1 VDARLG
7 EGGVARDDDGLA
19 AIGPRVRPSLVADAP
34 EDDDLTGGGA
44 VEVGG
49 ILCDAPRELAGTAD
63 DAVFSAGND
72 EVERLGR
79 GHRPRKGKR
88 TEVTLQRS
96 GGGVDSG
103 RVFRTFFSLAEVMKI
118 GVPKEIKIG
127 ETRVSMTPS
136 LCRRCVALGGEVLV
150 QKSAGI
156 TAGFTDAEYR
166 AAGATVVASAAAVWA
181 ADLILKVKEPLPAEY
196 GRLRTGQMLFTYL
209 HLAAGPELAK
219 VLLKKKILGISY
231 ETVEGNDG
239 SFPLLKPMSQIAGRL
254 AIQVGAYFLQSQ
266 HGGSG
271 VLLGGIPGTMPGHV
285 VVVGAG
291 NSGAH
296 AVQMAA
302 GMGARVTVLDL
313 DTRKLEALD
322 SEYRGRVVTLM
333 SNPANLE
340 ASVADADLL
349 IGAVLIPAAKA
360 PIVVSKSM
368 VAQMRPGSVIVD
380 IAIDQGGCVETI
392 RPTSHEEPVYKQ
404 HGVIHYAV
412 PNMPALVGRTSTL
425 GLTQATEPFVAT
437 LVQKGVERAL
447 AEHPG
452 LAKGVNT
459 RDGKIVYGAVAKA
472 LGYE

>member
-1 VDARLG
+1 M
-7 EGGVARDDDGLA
+7 
-19 AIGPRVRPSLVADAP
+19 
-34 EDDDLTGGGA
+34 T
-44 VEVGG
+44 
-49 ILCDAPRELAGTAD
+49 
-63 DAVFSAGND
+63 
-72 EVERLGR
+72 
-79 GHRPRKGKR
+79 
-88 TEVTLQRS
+88 
-96 GGGVDSG
+96 
-103 RVFRTFFSLAEVMKI
+103 I

-136 LCRRCVALGGEVLV
+136 LCRRCVSLGGRVV
-150 QKSAGI
+150 IQKGAGL

-166 AAGATVVASAAAVWA
+166 AAGATLAGSAAAVWKA

-196 GRLRTGQMLFTYL
+196 GLLQTGQTIFTYL

-219 VLLKKKILGISY
+219 VLLKKKILGIAY
-231 ETVEGNDG
+231 ETVEGADK

-254 AIQVGAYFLQSQ
+254 SIQVGAYFLQSQ

-322 SEYRGRVVTLM
+322 TEYRGRVVTLM
-333 SNPANLE
+333 SNPANIE
-340 ASVADADLL
+340 AEVADADLL

-360 PIVVSKSM
+360 PVVVSSKTI
-368 VAQMRPGSVIVD
+368 AKMRPGSVIVD
-380 IAIDQGGCVETI
+380 IAIDQGGCIESI
-392 RPTSHEEPVYKQ
+392 RPTSHKNPVYNQ

-425 GLTQATEPFVAT
+425 GLTQATEPYVAM
-437 LVQKGVERAL
+437 LVRKGVERAL
-447 AEHPG
+447 AEHQG
-452 LAKGVNT
+452 LARGVNT
-459 RDGKIVYGAVAKA
+459 ENGKIVYSEVAKA
-472 LGYE
+472 LGYSK